1 MSGISALLYLDARHP
16 ADHEIRSMI
25 ESMRHRGPDGR
36 NVMLDG
42 PAALGHGMLRTTP
55 ESLFESYPV
64 QSRSSGC
71 MLTADARIDNRRELC
86 RELDL
91 DEAST
96 DGRII
101 LAAYEKWGKGCPE
114 HLIGDFTFAIWDP
127 GRKSLFC
134 AKDHLGIRPL
144 YYYFG
149 ADRLFACAT
158 EIKALLQITD
168 IPAVLN
174 ETRIADY
181 LTGMR
186 EDMESTIYKGIL
198 RLPPAHALEV
208 EGGKLRLWRY
218 YRLAPAVDVPE
229 MDDEGYAQRFK
240 ELFEEAVRCRV
251 RSAFPVG
258 SQLSGGLDSSYVTCV
273 ARDVLKED
281 GRGPL
286 HTYSLEF
293 PETTSCDETEYVEA
307 VLKQGGI
314 NAHYVNGDEVG
325 ALSNVEE
332 VYSLLDD
339 DLIGGTQHMVWA
351 LFKAAQDSGVRIV
364 LDGLDGDQVVG
375 HGTQYLQELAHHE
388 DWATLAREISM
399 LRQRFS
405 NIDHRHNFEDTFASS
420 SKTFSITVMKRLSQL
435 AEEGAWIRFARSLQ
449 GARKHFV
456 FKRRAVIKSF
466 WKQLLIPQFVRE
478 WRRSKKN
485 DAPEPRLQLL
495 DLDFAEEVSVKER
508 IQQFE
513 NQNIKEGDLRTA
525 QMALLDSG
533 IFSGAL
539 ETTDHFASMLGLYV
553 VHPFLDIRLVEF
565 CLALPPQ
572 QSLKD
577 GWTRV
582 VMRRAMKGVVPEKI
596 RCRPG
601 KTWLGPSYERA
612 LFDNDLERL
621 NAYLRP
627 GSRIWRYV
635 SRDAAMQMKA
645 AGPALSNDTQARLGK
660 AAILSK
666 WLDLR
671 FADTAT
677 YFSSDER
684 PRL

>member
-101 LAAYEKWGKGCPE
+101 LAAYEEWGKGCPE
-114 HLIGDFTFAIWDP
+114 HLVGDFAFAIWDP
-127 GRKSLFC
+127 GRRSLFC

-314 NAHYVNGDEVG
+314 NAHYINGDEVG

-351 LFKAAQDSGVRIV
+351 LFKSAQASGVRTV

-375 HGTQYLQELAHHE
+375 HGTQYLQELAQND
-388 DWATLAREISM
+388 DWARLAREIAM
-399 LRQRFS
+399 LVKRFS
-405 NIDHRHNFEDTFASS
+405 TADHRHNFEETFASS
-420 SKTFSITVMKRLSQL
+420 SRAFSLTVMGRLSQL
-435 AEEGAWIRFARSLQ
+435 ADEGRWIRFLRSLR
-449 GARKHFV
+449 GARRHFA
-456 FKRRAVIKSF
+456 FKRRAVLKSL
-466 WKQLLIPQFVRE
+466 WKQLLIPHFVLT
-478 WRRSKKN
+478 WRRSLKN
-485 DAPEPRLQLL
+485 EAVDSRLRILEA
-495 DLDFAEEVSVKER
+495 DFADRVAIRKR
-508 IQQFE
+508 IEYFE
-513 NQNIKEGDLRTA
+513 DQKIQAQNLRTA
-525 QMALLDSG
+525 QRALISSG
-533 IFSGAL
+533 RLSAAL
-539 ETTDHFASMLGLYV
+539 ETTDHFASILGLQI
-553 VHPFLDIRLVEF
+553 VHPFFDIRLVEF
-565 CLALPPQ
+565 CLALPPD
-572 QSLKD
+572 QSLKN
-577 GWTRV
+577 GWTRAI
-582 VMRRAMKGVVPEKI
+582 MRRAMSGIVPDII
-596 RCRPG
+596 RDRPG
-601 KTWLGPSYERA
+601 KTWMGPSFERA
-612 LFDNDLERL
+612 LFKLDRHLLDAFL
-621 NAYLRP
+621 ADP
-627 GSRIWRYV
+627 TRIAQYV
-635 SRDAAMQMKA
+635 NLDALSQMKRS
-645 AGPALSNDTQARLGK
+645 GPDLTNENQARLAK
-660 AAILSK
+660 AAILNR
-666 WLDLR
+666 WLQVR
-671 FADTAT
+671 H
-677 YFSSDER
+677 
-684 PRL
+684 